1 MTNLSEFTFLS
12 SDGKTQLHGM
22 LWEPEGVAV
31 RAVLQICH
39 GVAEHIAR
47 YDGFAR
53 ALNEQGIVVA
63 GHDHLGHGK
72 SLPEGGTPVYFGQ
85 GNTWNTVVDDIYVLH
100 QRLKQRYPDVPLC
113 IMGHSMGSFLARS
126 YAARHG
132 DDIDAFVFCG
142 TAGHNPVM
150 PIAKLIANAEIK
162 RTGGNVPSKKLDLLA
177 FGAYNKPFE
186 QRTTFDWLS
195 ANQANVDRYIADPLC
210 GFTFTAA
217 AFRDLFT
224 GLSEV
229 SRKDW
234 AANVPN
240 RPILV
245 IAGDKDPVGSMGKG
259 PTEVAGR
266 LLNSGHDV
274 ILKLYPGMRH
284 EILNETGKKKVW
296 QDVLDFLNAQIG

>member
-1 MTNLSEFTFLS
+1 MEQALRS
-12 SDGKTQLHGM
+12 STGLCSINNRFWDAEHQPPRAELTIKHGM
-22 LWEPEGVAV
+22 
-31 RAVLQICH
+31 
-39 GVAEHIAR
+39 AEHVDR
-47 YDGFAR
+47 YDDFAGFLAQ
-53 ALNEQGIVVA
+53 NGIAVA
-63 GHDHLGHGK
+63 AADMASHGK
-72 SLPEGGTPVYFGQ
+72 SISENGIRGYFGPEN
-85 GNTWNTVVDDIYVLH
+85 GWDRLIDDALSVHKVI
-100 QRLKQRYPDVPLC
+100 KQAYPSVPCFLL
-113 IMGHSMGSFLARS
+113 GHSMGSFLARS